1 LIELISIENTVDIYD
16 FALIFELN
24 KLLNKLKII
33 DKELYNLDSFSK
45 INKFLG
51 FAIKSQN
58 LLMIALG
65 EIAVNNP
72 DKDLK
77 VRTKNLDSPFPSGQW
92 RCGSIRTRGG
102 FGFFLGK
109 NLTTIFNK

>member
-1 LIELISIENTVDIYD
+1 MSSKFGISIKSKTSFNIEEVLIELISIENTVDIYD

-51 FAIKSQN
+51 FAIK
-58 LLMIALG
+58 
-65 EIAVNNP
+65 
-72 DKDLK
+72 
-77 VRTKNLDSPFPSGQW
+77 
-92 RCGSIRTRGG
+92 
-102 FGFFLGK
+102 
-109 NLTTIFNK
+109 